1 MYKRN
6 GDVVMAVNK
15 VTFTINSRQYTVVA
29 DASEEYIIGLCNHIN
44 EKVENVLRGGQNI
57 MGERPVV
64 LAALN
69 ICDEYYKSIEAGE
82 LLQDKMEVVNEK
94 NQKLQ
99 RKLHELNRAL
109 EDANSNQISIDE
121 AAMKAEVT
129 AAKNELDEAN
139 NQIKFLEGHIKILEG
154 KIEDLEKKYDEREKE
169 VLEMIEKG

>member
-1 MYKRN
+1 M
-6 GDVVMAVNK
+6 GVNK

-29 DASEEYIIGLCNHIN
+29 DASVEYIERLCNHIN

-69 ICDEYYKSIEAGE
+69 ICDEYYKSTEAIE
-82 LLQDKMEVVNEK
+82 LLQDKMNTINEK

-99 RKLHELNRAL
+99 RKVHELNREL

-121 AAMKAEVT
+121 TAMKAEVSS
-129 AAKNELDEAN
+129 AKNELEEAN
-139 NQIKFLEGHIKILEG
+139 SQIKFLEGHVKILEN
-154 KIEDLEKKYDEREKE
+154 KIKELEKKYDDREKE